1 MDRSILMW
9 VKCPKE
15 KNNNTEL
22 RILKDFPPLSFLPI
36 LHFLTWEMFWDSRS
50 VCWLLSWMNGN
61 QKHWFATWAADQTTG
76 QKTRQE
82 DSGGTQWATWE
93 TNDNWSIGTT
103 TTDHS
108 RARSRKEQISQ
119 HGTRKARWISC
130 NYTMR
135 RPTVVVKGTSSLRR
149 KISTGTQITVLPFH
163 SFSSPPLFL
172 NLFLC
177 PLPFPSPSSLATD
190 HEESKYV
197 CEAKQS
203 VNLWNTLA
211 MRSAALYSFQLQKKK
226 EEEKKKNTRLA
237 TTSEGIFNIHELF
250 HFTLMNNSGWPAH
263 HWVREK
269 RGGGRQKKRRTR
281 EVRRGS
287 CLF

>member
-22 RILKDFPPLSFLPI
+22 QILKDFPPLSFLPI

-190 HEESKYV
+190 QEESKYV

-211 MRSAALYSFQLQKKK
+211 MRSAALYSFQLQKKR
-226 EEEKKKNTRLA
+226 KKRRKKTQ
-237 TTSEGIFNIHELF
+237 
-250 HFTLMNNSGWPAH
+250 GWPPLQRGYSISMSFFIS
-263 HWVREK
+263 HWWIIQGDLPTTEWERKEGEGDK
-269 RGGGRQKKRRTR
+269 KKRRTR